1 MIILLTVFLHLTA
14 QVWHV
19 SGKLYI
25 QLAVLKLF
33 GISGI
38 PTKVTRYYPL
48 VTLADARDVTYFKLR
63 ALSLHHTITVALN
76 TIRNTDKY

>member
-19 SGKLYI
+19 SGKLYL

-33 GISGI
+33 GINGI

-63 ALSLHHTITVALN
+63 ALSSPASYHNRCV
-76 TIRNTDKY
+76 KYYKKYR